1 MNAKELDSHK
11 KINETINTSLII
23 FIVFMVIGFIIVAGY
38 LAWGISVINKKGEAG
53 NGQKFGFNYVR
64 TYHPPLTTDK

>member
-1 MNAKELDSHK
+1 MNAKNLDLHK
-11 KINETINTSLII
+11 KINKAIDTSLII
-23 FIVFMVIGFIIVAGY
+23 FIVFMVIGFVIVGVY

-53 NGQKFGFNYVR
+53 NGRKFGFNYVR